1 MGFCWDLFLFFAA
14 IVKCFHPRNPSVVS
28 EQPCVHQNQF
38 IVESFRFLVLMFSKV
53 SKMRF
58 LV

>member
-1 MGFCWDLFLFFAA
+1 MGFCWDFFCISTA
-14 IVKCFHPRNPSVVS
+14 IGQCCLPQNPLVVL

-38 IVESFRFLVLMFSKV
+38 NVESFRFLVPMFFKV